1 MRSLMDKKALAEPT
15 FNPWAYDQD
24 GDCIINTSEKD
35 QAIADW
41 HSGKITMSDA
51 MAVVNLWEMGTRNTA
66 CGDYQMP
73 LNDLRTLLQKKFPKA
88 QLLLLDKQY
97 YYRSMKGWTK
107 IFKDVLSNMPQ
118 QEVDR
123 FDCENFA
130 FLTIARVN
138 ERYRLNTIGFAIGM
152 SWAHSFNVFIAND
165 GVHTLDAKAGE
176 IDKLNIVDF
185 LIMG

>member
-1 MRSLMDKKALAEPT
+1 VQIMSRKQAILAT
-15 FNPWAYDQD
+15 AFNPWIYDQD
-24 GDCIINTSEKD
+24 GDCRISAAEKD
-35 QAIADW
+35 QATADYQ
-41 HSGKITMSDA
+41 SGIITMSNL
-51 MAVVNLWEMGTRNTA
+51 MAVVNLWEMSTRNPA

-88 QLLLLDKQY
+88 QLILLDEQY
-97 YYRSMKGWTK
+97 YYRSMEGWAK
-107 IFKDVLSNMPQ
+107 IFKDVLSNMPKR
-118 QEVDR
+118 EVDR

-138 ERYRLNTIGFAIGM
+138 ERYRLNTIGFVIGM

-165 GVHTLDAKAGE
+165 GVHTLDAETGE